1 MWLADSWAGDQLT
14 MNEGIQRLIHGLV
27 RLALVDVLVF
37 KSALEP
43 NDLIFDEALILFEEW
58 SYAPW
63 GQSMV
68 VA

>member
-1 MWLADSWAGDQLT
+1 